1 MKPDNWEAV
10 LTPAFKKG
18 YRNLSSE
25 IQKRVDE
32 AIEQLMGSDDPT
44 VLGVRKIGQWKG
56 AYTYEIGRRYR
67 IFYIVLFQQR
77 TIEFLDV
84 GGHELY

>member
-1 MKPDNWEAV
+1 MKLLTWVAV
-10 LTPAFKKG
+10 LTPAFKRSYK
-18 YRNLSSE
+18 NLSSE

-32 AIEQLMGSDDPT
+32 AIKQLMESDDPT
-44 VLGVRKIGQWKG
+44 SLGARKIGKWKG

-67 IFYIVLFQQR
+67 IFYKILFQQR
-77 TIEFLDV
+77 TVEFLDV